1 MKDFEEKSELM
12 EQSILKNIQEL
23 SEFCVYDFKVN
34 NYYDLV
40 DKIILLNNIVATLE
54 RKNNKLYKE
63 IKNEI
68 ESESEE

>member
-1 MKDFEEKSELM
+1 MEQSEIM

-54 RKNNKLYKE
+54 RKNYGLYQEIKKE
-63 IKNEI
+63 IENEV
-68 ESESEE
+68 E